1 MWHQWW
7 GRPSSS
13 LTETVN
19 VVVYEQLLKEHGSRP
34 LRSSESVVQEL
45 QLTKDELNA
54 LRYTSGYVAMK
65 LLKKYE
71 KEHSRR
77 TFGAKAEQFEMCLGN
92 MSIADEETDFTKC
105 TSEWIQRIDRGGLF
119 LVNDISLI
127 IFVAVE
133 KVTRQNLP
141 VSMVQQKMDVHALSN
156 Q

>member
-54 LRYTSGYVAMK
+54 L
-65 LLKKYE
+65 
-71 KEHSRR
+71 
-77 TFGAKAEQFEMCLGN
+77 
-92 MSIADEETDFTKC
+92 
-105 TSEWIQRIDRGGLF
+105 
-119 LVNDISLI
+119 
-127 IFVAVE
+127 
-133 KVTRQNLP
+133 
-141 VSMVQQKMDVHALSN
+141 
-156 Q
+156 